1 MTRERIHQIVDLV
14 LDCSG
19 WKKEH
24 RSSITVDND
33 GDHTVSVHLNVG
45 ERCSESVVYYSDAG
59 RKDTYDPNEF
69 VFDPNFDAAEARIR
83 QHMMDL
89 KGQNDDT

>member
-14 LDCSG
+14 LGCTD
-19 WKKEH
+19 WEKEH
-24 RSSITVDND
+24 RASIVVDND
-33 GDHTVSVHLNVG
+33 GDHMVVFHPYVG
-45 ERCSESVVYYSDAG
+45 ERGSESFCYFSDAG
-59 RKDTYDPNEF
+59 RKDTYDPDIF
-69 VFDPNFDAAEARIR
+69 IFDPNFDAAEARIR